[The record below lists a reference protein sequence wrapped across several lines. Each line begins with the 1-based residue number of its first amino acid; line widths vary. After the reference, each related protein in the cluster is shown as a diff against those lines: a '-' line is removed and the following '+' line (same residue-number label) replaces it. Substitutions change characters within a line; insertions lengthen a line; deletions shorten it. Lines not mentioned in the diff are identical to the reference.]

1 MSGHDE
7 EAGRREQVLAVAER
21 LMLARGSLN
30 VSLNEIAQ
38 ELSVSRS
45 LIYVYFDG
53 VPQIVDELF
62 SEQLTKLHRI
72 SNAMRIEHP
81 AFRTRTL
88 ALAREYLHHLSQR
101 GHVILMAL
109 RERNQDSP
117 LSPRSVLLFRR
128 LLLMVAR
135 DLRRELQLDPRAAL
149 VALELLSAIP
159 EALARLNR
167 VKTVGEAVA
176 IATCDRLIGAALDA
190 LAVRGFASG

>member
-38 ELSVSRS
+38 ELGVSRS

-62 SEQLTKLHRI
+62 LEQVMQLHRL
-72 SNAMRIEHP
+72 SGAMRLEYP
-81 AFRTRTL
+81 DSRTRAL
-88 ALAREYLHHLSQR
+88 ALARAYLDHLSQR

-109 RERNQDSP
+109 RERHQDSP
-117 LSPRSVLLFRR
+117 LSPRSAALFRR
-128 LLLMVAR
+128 SVLMVAR

-159 EALARLNR
+159 EALARLSR
-167 VKTVGEAVA
+167 AKTVSERVA
-176 IATCDRLIGAALDA
+176 IVTCDRLIGAALDA
-190 LAVRGFASG
+190 LAVRDSASA